1 MNIHKGR
8 KAVISRNSE
17 KGWTDIKLS
26 KKSDVVH
33 LTDEHLPAIAERVN
47 VSESQV
53 REVLHLINFKYG
65 TSDHEITVF
74 HDEGSDFGISVE

>member
-1 MNIHKGR
+1 MNIHRGR

-17 KGWTDIKLS
+17 GGWTDIKLS
-26 KKSDVVH
+26 KKSDPVH
-33 LTDEHLPAIAERVN
+33 LTDEHLLAIAEKVN

-74 HDEGSDFGISVE
+74 HDEGSAFGIAVE